1 MDSAGKIFH
10 ALAFAYYCFSYYY
23 YCEHVYYRVNAS
35 DFRPKSYQYGG
46 DTKFLTMWC
55 WYFQIVY
62 FFFCCVANVME
73 MMGMKPQKMHT
84 MRDWFLSS
92 IAFPVGMMVVSMFWI
107 LWSIDRKLVFPKE
120 LDEFFPVWLNHVL
133 HTNVLPILL
142 VDMWLIR
149 HKPPSKL
156 RGVTTLSLFSAL
168 YMAWIFWLGYG
179 VNIWVYP
186 ILRVLSGI
194 KFVFFIVL
202 CTTAPLPVYF
212 LGEWCIN
219 VFHGPGERSKKVK

>member
-55 WYFQIVY
+55 W
-62 FFFCCVANVME
+62 
-73 MMGMKPQKMHT
+73 
-84 MRDWFLSS
+84 
-92 IAFPVGMMVVSMFWI
+92 MVVSMFWI